1 MNLISRIKK
10 LFSKEKIEPT
20 PEPEIRPEELSE
32 GFIILHVDSDDQIF
46 IDCGWRDDQES
57 IKRFAS
63 LLYEVNVGALMPEI
77 LQFLQDYTRK
87 EGNYNDYLSILYT
100 LNESMTK
107 QTDSIKSKSD
117 SIVVKPTDV
126 MGNML
131 EKNNG
136 FDEI

>member
-1 MNLISRIKK
+1 
-10 LFSKEKIEPT
+10 
-20 PEPEIRPEELSE
+20 
-32 GFIILHVDSDDQIF
+32 
-46 IDCGWRDDQES
+46 
-57 IKRFAS
+57 
-63 LLYEVNVGALMPEI
+63 
-77 LQFLQDYTRK
+77 
-87 EGNYNDYLSILYT
+87 
-100 LNESMTK
+100 MTK